1 MGTPADI
8 MLGAATRAA
17 SGLVRQSIAGNVS
30 KALPAVANQRQ
41 FSVTPAVEGHKG
53 QVVSV
58 IGAVVDVQFDDGLP
72 EILNALTVVG
82 REPKLI
88 LEVAQHLGENT
99 VRTIA
104 MDGTEGLVRGQKVIN
119 TGNPIKIPVGPET
132 LGRII
137 NVIGDPIDERGPVET
152 DLRAAIHAEAPLFEE
167 MSVEQEILVTGIKVV
182 DLLAPYAKG
191 GKIGLFGGAGVGKT
205 VLIMELIN
213 NVAKAHGGYSVFAGV
228 GERTREG
235 NDLYNEMIV
244 SGVIKVNPGKGQWPT
259 EGSKAALIYGQM
271 NEPPGARARVALTGL
286 TIAEYFRD
294 QEGQDVLLFV
304 DNIFR
309 FTQAGSEVSALL
321 GRIPSA
327 VGYQPT
333 LATDMGSMQE
343 RITTTKKGSITSVQ
357 AIYVPADDLTDPA
370 PATTFAHLDATTV
383 LSRGVAERGIY
394 PAVDP
399 LDSTSRIMD
408 PNIIGHEHYG
418 VARGVQKLLQD
429 YKSLQDIIAILGM
442 DELSE
447 EDKVKV
453 ARARKIERFLSQ
465 PFQVAE
471 VFTNNPG
478 KLVPIA
484 ETISGFKDI
493 LAGKYDHLPE
503 GAFYMV
509 GNVDEVVAKG
519 ERLTAEAAAN

>member
-41 FSVTPAVEGHKG
+41 FSVTPAVGGHKG
-53 QVVSV
+53 AVVSV
-58 IGAVVDVQFDDGLP
+58 IGAVVDVQFDEGLP

-104 MDGTEGLVRGQKVIN
+104 MDGTEGLVRGNVVEDE
-119 TGNPIKIPVGPET
+119 GLPISIPVGQET

-137 NVIGDPIDERGPVET
+137 NVIGDPIDERGPIPT
-152 DLRAAIHAEAPLFEE
+152 DKRQSIHAEAPDLDE

-182 DLLAPYAKG
+182 DLLAPYCKG

-235 NDLYNEMIV
+235 NDLYHEMIEG
-244 SGVIKVNPGKGQWPT
+244 GVISLKDKTSKV
-259 EGSKAALIYGQM
+259 ALVYGQM
-271 NEPPGARARVALTGL
+271 NEPPGARARVALSGL
-286 TIAEYFRD
+286 TVAEYFRD
-294 QEGQDVLLFV
+294 AEGQDVLLFI

-333 LATDMGSMQE
+333 LATDMGAMQE

-357 AIYVPADDLTDPA
+357 AIYVPADDLTDPS
-370 PATTFAHLDATTV
+370 PATTFSHLDATTV
-383 LSRGVAERGIY
+383 LSRSVAERGIY

-399 LDSTSRIMD
+399 LDSSSRIMD
-408 PNIIGHEHYG
+408 PNIVGLDHYDC
-418 VARGVQKLLQD
+418 ARRVKKTLQD
-429 YKSLQDIIAILGM
+429 HKSLQDIIAILGM
-442 DELSE
+442 GELSQE
-447 EDKVKV
+447 EKLTVQ
-453 ARARKIERFLSQ
+453 RARKIQRFLSQ

-471 VFTNNPG
+471 TFTGTPG
-478 KLVPIA
+478 KLVNLDN
-484 ETISGFKDI
+484 SMKGFNLI
-493 LAGKYDHLPE
+493 LDGELDHLPE

-509 GNVDEVVAKG
+509 GDIDEVQEKAQQMI
-519 ERLTAEAAAN
+519 ANIEE

>member
-1 MGTPADI
+1 MKQA
-8 MLGAATRAA
+8 
-17 SGLVRQSIAGNVS
+17 VKAGNVQQILPTAS
-30 KALPAVANQRQ
+30 VSQRNFSVSTPAAALP
-41 FSVTPAVEGHKG
+41 KG

-58 IGAVVDVQFDDGLP
+58 IGAVVDVQFEDGLP
-72 EILNALTVVG
+72 EILNALEVQD
-82 REPKLI
+82 RSPKLI

-104 MDGTEGLVRGQKVIN
+104 MDGTEGLVRGNVVN
-119 TGNPIKIPVGPET
+119 DTGNPIMIPVGPET

-137 NVIGDPIDERGPVET
+137 NVVGDPIDERGPIDT
-152 DLRAAIHAEAPLFEE
+152 DKRQAIHADAPEFED

-235 NDLYNEMIV
+235 NDLYFEMIEG
-244 SGVIKVNPGKGQWPT
+244 GVISLKDKTSKV
-259 EGSKAALIYGQM
+259 ALVYGQM

-286 TIAEYFRD
+286 TVAEYFRD
-294 QEGQDVLLFV
+294 QEGQDVLLFI

-343 RITTTKKGSITSVQ
+343 RITTTTKGSITSVQ

-399 LDSTSRIMD
+399 LDSTSRMLD
-408 PNIIGHEHYG
+408 PSVVGQVHYDC
-418 VARGVQKLLQD
+418 ARGVQKLIQD
-429 YKSLQDIIAILGM
+429 YRSLQDIIAILGM

-447 EDKVKV
+447 DDKMTV

-465 PFQVAE
+465 PFSVAE
-471 VFTNNPG
+471 VFTG
-478 KLVPIA
+478 IQGRYVSL
-484 ETISGFKDI
+484 EDT
-493 LAGKYDHLPE
+493 LAGFNEVLD
-503 GAFYMV
+503 GAH
-509 GNVDEVVAKG
+509 DDKTEKI
-519 ERLTAEAAAN
+519 EEHTSELQSPI

>member
-1 MGTPADI
+1 
-8 MLGAATRAA
+8 MLRPSGIAA
-17 SGLVRQSIAGNVS
+17 SGIAKCFTSSLQKSQTV
-30 KALPAVANQRQ
+30 AVLPALSIQQRNFAAAAEAQ
-41 FSVTPAVEGHKG
+41 PAVGKNG
-53 QVVSV
+53 KVISV
-58 IGAVVDVQFDDGLP
+58 IGAVVDVQFESELP
-72 EILNALTVVG
+72 EILNALVV
-82 REPKLI
+82 EYHAPKLI

-104 MDGTEGLVRGQKVIN
+104 MDGTEGLVRGQVVVN
-119 TGNPIKIPVGPET
+119 TGAPIMIPVGPET

-152 DLRAAIHAEAPLFEE
+152 DLRQAIHAEAPIFEE

-182 DLLAPYAKG
+182 DLLAPYVKG

-235 NDLYNEMIV
+235 NDLYYEMIEG
-244 SGVIKVNPGKGQWPT
+244 GVISLKDKTSKV
-259 EGSKAALIYGQM
+259 SLVYGQM
-271 NEPPGARARVALTGL
+271 NEPPGARARVCLTGL
-286 TIAEYFRD
+286 TVAEYFRD
-294 QEGQDVLLFV
+294 QEGQDVLLFI

-333 LATDMGSMQE
+333 LATDMGTMQE
-343 RITTTKKGSITSVQ
+343 RITTTTKGSITSVQ

-408 PNIIGHEHYG
+408 ANIIGREHYD

-447 EDKVKV
+447 DDKVKV

-471 VFTNNPG
+471 VFTGKEG
-478 KLVPIA
+478 KLVSM
-484 ETISGFKDI
+484 EQTIQGFTEI

-503 GAFYMV
+503 VAFYMV
-509 GNVDEVVAKG
+509 GHIDDVIAKA
-519 ERLTAEAAAN
+519 ERLAAGSGEV